1 MVSKKL
7 YMRNTVLPLKLLER
21 LGTVVLVVALVA
33 LATTGFVLVHATP
46 AVRNV
51 SLFLGGMVAV
61 LAVTA
66 LIRWVRGRTNYR
78 WLGILGFTLLG
89 AGAIL
94 VFFIPEFFP
103 YMIALQV
110 PFWYKVSWY
119 TLPAI
124 AIEGGILTLFITAM
138 ESGMLASFTDN
149 EKRSMGYTFAA
160 YAVCTVAMNFF
171 VLDNLATVES
181 HILWSRIVVISV
193 ITTNAFI
200 AMYKSLS
207 ARG

>member
-1 MVSKKL
+1 
-7 YMRNTVLPLKLLER
+7 
-21 LGTVVLVVALVA
+21 
-33 LATTGFVLVHATP
+33 
-46 AVRNV
+46 
-51 SLFLGGMVAV
+51 
-61 LAVTA
+61 
-66 LIRWVRGRTNYR
+66 
-78 WLGILGFTLLG
+78 
-89 AGAIL
+89 
-94 VFFIPEFFP
+94 
-103 YMIALQV
+103 
-110 PFWYKVSWY
+110 
-119 TLPAI
+119 
-124 AIEGGILTLFITAM
+124 
-138 ESGMLASFTDN
+138 MLASFTDN